1 MAIGGRSRLIAAAA
15 ALTAALATAAS
26 IAATWPFERGQGFL
40 AALAIA
46 GCGCLAVA
54 LAGRWTTGVG
64 WGVGILGAEF
74 VVRARL
80 DPGAV
85 AWTPVAA
92 AALLLVA
99 ELAMWSYELDGVELT
114 PAASVRRLFGAVAL
128 SAGIGALCALVQA
141 VASMVGG
148 GWPLFAAGV
157 GAAVLAVAGLAL
169 LARAM
174 TAAEEAHV

>member
-1 MAIGGRSRLIAAAA
+1 MAIGGRSRLIAAGSALAA
-15 ALTAALATAAS
+15 AVATATS

-46 GCGCLAVA
+46 GCGCLAAA
-54 LAGRWTTGVG
+54 LAGRWTAGVG

-80 DPGAV
+80 DPGAI

-92 AALLLVA
+92 AAVLLAA

-114 PAASVRRLFGAVAL
+114 LAATVRRLFGAVGL
-128 SAGIGALCALVQA
+128 STGIGALCAFVQA
-141 VASMVGG
+141 VASMLSG
-148 GWPLFAAGV
+148 GWPLLAAGV
-157 GAAVLAVAGLAL
+157 GAAVLAVAGLAV
-169 LARAM
+169 LARTM
-174 TAAEEAHV
+174 SVAEEPRG